1 MPCTVSINLDSLDPA
16 WQYGNP
22 LNDSFSKHVT
32 NPFSTFH
39 IHLSRFG
46 ALVHARLRD
55 PPPRASGATL
65 LEAWKKGCRV

>member
-39 IHLSRFG
+39 IHLKSIRKNLG
-46 ALVHARLRD
+46 
-55 PPPRASGATL
+55 TL
-65 LEAWKKGCRV
+65 HPKP